1 MMPDISVII
10 PVKNGAETLI
20 DCLKAITTQQYNGTI
35 EIIILDSSST
45 DESVNIGIAYGAK
58 IIKVEEVS
66 FNHGLTR
73 NTGANIATGELL
85 YFTVQDAWISSED
98 MLEKMALHFEDEEV
112 KSVTGMQAI
121 PHHKNK
127 NPALW
132 FKRSSEPVPEFY
144 QFKKNEFQ
152 SLSPIK
158 QKELCCWDN
167 VNAMYRKTAL
177 QQQPF
182 IKANLSEDMI
192 WAKQALA
199 KGWKIIR
206 DPSLLVYHYHHHS
219 FSYNFRV
226 NYAVAYENRKI
237 FGIKPTYPS
246 VFIPFM
252 RRVNT
257 IRKNHSMS
265 ASGKLYWILHNAAIY
280 FAHTLSAFTFRTA
293 LFWGGEK
300 QLKRSLHFF
309 CNSVPQ
315 GQQS

>member
-10 PVKNGAETLI
+10 PVKNGAETLN
-20 DCLKAITTQQYNGTI
+20 DCLKAIATQQYNGKI
-35 EIIILDSSST
+35 EIIILDSNST

-58 IIKVEEVS
+58 IVKVDEGS

-73 NTGANIATGELL
+73 NKGADIATGELL

-98 MLEKMALHFEDEEV
+98 MLEKMALHFQDEEV

-144 QFKKNEFQ
+144 QFKENEFQ
-152 SLSPIK
+152 RLSPIK
-158 QKELCCWDN
+158 QKEICSWDN

-177 QQQPF
+177 LHQPF

-192 WAKQALA
+192 WAKEALA

-219 FSYNFRV
+219 FGYNFKV
-226 NYAVAYENRKI
+226 NYAVAYEDRKI
-237 FGIKPTYPS
+237 FGIKPTYPTVLLPFFRRLNS
-246 VFIPFM
+246 V
-252 RRVNT
+252 
-257 IRKNHSMS
+257 RKN
-265 ASGKLYWILHNAAIY
+265 KEILNISKPAWVMHNAGM
-280 FAHTLSAFTFRTA
+280 FLAHTLSVAVFRSA
-293 LFWGGEK
+293 LFFGGEK
-300 QLKRSLHFF
+300 LLDKSLSFF
-309 CNSVPQ
+309 CKTVPQ
-315 GQQS
+315 GKQQ

>member
-10 PVKNGAETLI
+10 PIKNGAETLI
-20 DCLKAITTQQYNGTI
+20 DCLKAITIQQYNGTI

-58 IIKVEEVS
+58 IIKVEEGS

-73 NTGANIATGELL
+73 NIGANIATGELL

-192 WAKQALA
+192 WAKQALT

-226 NYAVAYENRKI
+226 NYAVAYEDRKI
-237 FGIKPTYPS
+237 FGIKPTYPT
-246 VFIPFM
+246 VWLPFF
-252 RRVNT
+252 RRLNSLL
-257 IRKNHSMS
+257 KN
-265 ASGKLYWILHNAAIY
+265 KEILNISKPAWVMHNAGM
-280 FAHTLSAFTFRTA
+280 FLAHTFSVAIFRSS
-293 LFWGGEK
+293 LFFGGEK
-300 QLKRSLHFF
+300 LLDKSLSFF
-309 CNSVPQ
+309 CKTAPQ
-315 GQQS
+315 GKQQ